1 MENKC
6 IVLGVCGGI
15 AAYKAC
21 DLASRLTQMRAH
33 VDVVMTQ
40 SAQKFVAPLTF
51 QALTQRAVHT
61 NLWPETSDANG
72 VAAAMAHIELAACD
86 AVFIAPASAD
96 CIAKLAHGMADDLL
110 TTLVLATRAPVLI
123 APAMNPQMLAH
134 AATQRNLQ
142 HLRELGYRIIEPEF
156 GRMACEHVG
165 AGRLPTTDVLV
176 QSLQEVL
183 FPQRDLENVRV
194 LVTAGPTREAIDP
207 VRYISNR
214 SSGKMGFA
222 IAAEC
227 ARRGAHVTL
236 VCGPV
241 DLETPAGVQRL
252 NVTTTQEMF
261 EAATQAAQTSDVV
274 IASAA
279 PADYSV
285 EAAPQ
290 KLKKSNEFDRTLQLR
305 ETPDIL
311 GTIGNAKRDGQILI
325 GFAAETE
332 NLLENAREKLAR
344 KNCDAIVANDIT
356 QQGAGFD
363 VETNI
368 VTWVSQSGADAWPIG
383 SKAEVAAR
391 IVDEITKLRSTVE
404 TDRTV

>member
-1 MENKC
+1 MENKR

-21 DLASRLTQMRAH
+21 DVASRLTQRRAR

-61 NLWPETSDANG
+61 SLWPETSDENG

-86 AVFIAPASAD
+86 AVLIAPASAD
-96 CIAKLAHGMADDLL
+96 TIAKLAHGFADDLL
-110 TTLVLATRAPVLI
+110 TTLVLATRAPILI
-123 APAMNPQMLAH
+123 APAMNPQMWNH
-134 AATQRNLQ
+134 AATQSNISK
-142 HLRELGYRIIEPEF
+142 LRELGYEIIEPES

-176 QSLQEVL
+176 AALEKTLS
-183 FPQRDLENVRV
+183 PTRDLEGLKV

-207 VRYISNR
+207 VRFLSNR

-227 ARRGAHVTL
+227 ARRGALVTL

-241 DLETPAGVQRL
+241 NLETPRGCVR
-252 NVTTTQEMF
+252 VDVSTTEEMF
-261 EAATQAAQTSDVV
+261 RAATEVAKTCDIIIAA
-274 IASAA
+274 AA
-279 PADYSV
+279 PADYTV
-285 EAAPQ
+285 KPATT
-290 KLKKSNEFDRTLQLR
+290 KLKKRSAEFDRILHLH

-311 GTIGNAKRDGQILI
+311 GTIGKDKRAGQIII

-332 NLLENAREKLAR
+332 NLIENAREKLTR
-344 KNCDAIVANDIT
+344 KNCDAVVANDIT
-356 QQGAGFD
+356 QRGAGFD
-363 VETNI
+363 GETNI
-368 VTWVSQSGADAWPIG
+368 VTWVSPEKETAWPLM

-391 IVDEITKLRSTVE
+391 IVNEIVKLR
-404 TDRTV
+404 

>member
-1 MENKC
+1 MENKR

-61 NLWPETSDANG
+61 SLWPETSDENG
-72 VAAAMAHIELAACD
+72 VAAAMAHIELASCD
-86 AVFIAPASAD
+86 AILIAPASAD
-96 CIAKLAHGMADDLL
+96 TIAKLAHGLADDLL
-110 TTLVLATRAPVLI
+110 TTLVVASRAPVLV

-134 AATQRNLQ
+134 AATQRNLA
-142 HLRELGYRIIEPEF
+142 HLRELGYRISEPEF

-176 QSLQEVL
+176 EALEDVL
-183 FPQRDLENVRV
+183 FPTRDLENVRV
-194 LVTAGPTREAIDP
+194 VVTAGPTREPIDP

-222 IAAEC
+222 IAENC
-227 ARRGAHVTL
+227 ARRGALVTL
-236 VCGPV
+236 ISGPV
-241 DLETPAGVQRL
+241 NLPTPAGCTRVD
-252 NVTTTQEMF
+252 VTTTEEMF
-261 EAATQAAQTSDVV
+261 QTATKDAQTADVV
-274 IASAA
+274 VAAAA

-290 KLKKSNEFDRTLQLR
+290 KLKKSTVDFDRTLQLR

-311 GTIGNAKRDGQILI
+311 GTIGKTKRPDQILV

-332 NLLENAREKLAR
+332 NLLANAREKLTR
-344 KNCDAIVANDIT
+344 KNCDAIVANDVM
-356 QQGAGFD
+356 QEGAGFD
-363 VETNI
+363 SETNI
-368 VTWVSQSGADAWPIG
+368 VTWVSQDAEETWPLA

-391 IVDEITKLRSTVE
+391 IVDKIAQMRA
-404 TDRTV
+404 